1 MIFMMM
7 MSRAASL
14 KQSQSPITSGKLN
27 QTTFFAAGE
36 ELLQQIV
43 IVAIKLFQSC
53 SSSSNSWSLP
63 PVCCKAKRQACSPHC
78 HKLA

>member
-1 MIFMMM
+1 MIFTMML
-7 MSRAASL
+7 SRAASL
-14 KQSQSPITSGKLN
+14 KQNQSPITSGKLN
-27 QTTFFAAGE
+27 QTTFFGAGE

-43 IVAIKLFQSC
+43 IVAIKHFQPC

-63 PVCCKAKRQACSPHC
+63 PACCKAKRQACSPHC